1 MVFMP
6 EDSPLL
12 IDKDK
17 VPDDTSTER
26 LLSEKEMKAIYECN
40 STPCVK
46 CISECDKM
54 CYAQDAKTAA
64 ARDKWWVEQI
74 ERYEAM
80 LNRNLDSHSIIIPW
94 ASWQSLKQSLEVK
107 E

>member
-1 MVFMP
+1 M
-6 EDSPLL
+6 EN
-12 IDKDK
+12 
-17 VPDDTSTER
+17 ER
-26 LLSEKEMKAIYECN
+26 LLSERLLSVDEMHADCKMKPLGELL
-40 STPCVK
+40 
-46 CISECDKM
+46 IS
-54 CYAQDAKTAA
+54 QDAKTMA

-107 E
+107 A